1 MTKKFKRIF
10 NIILALG
17 MVITISFAARVSAAG
32 TATLKV
38 SGPTTASLNET
49 ITVTIVVDNISANN
63 GVVGV
68 GGVLKFD
75 TTYLEPISV
84 TGATSPYVFSAVKQ
98 KEGEYSLAGLDF
110 TGANGIKT
118 NTAIYTLSLKAIKT
132 GTTKIEVREGELS
145 DAAGD
150 ILSLTNTPLNITI
163 SESSGG
169 SDPED
174 PPVEQPKSSN
184 ADLNTL
190 SVSGY
195 TISPAFDKDTLNYT
209 LTVPN
214 NQTEVTINATLA
226 DGKASI
232 AGTGRRTLDVG
243 ANPLKVTVKA
253 EDGTTK
259 IYTINVTRSEDT
271 STPETDT
278 RSGDATLKSLSVS
291 NQNISPAFDKSK
303 TSYTLTVP
311 NDTTSIDVS
320 AIANDSKATVTIS
333 GNTNLKVGVNPVKIT
348 VKAENGTT
356 NVYTINVTRKASS
369 ASGTTT
375 TPTKSSN
382 NYLKSLETTNGDIK
396 PDFDKTKNNYS
407 ITVPYNISRLTD
419 ITAIPEDEKATAKIN
434 GNANFKVG
442 EVNTVEIIVTA
453 EDGSERTYTLN
464 VTRASSSGDVLLD
477 DIDITGGGVS
487 GLNPKFDPE
496 KFTYTVEIPHGTDAI
511 NVVPKTSNPDAKVEV
526 TGTDNLQEG
535 NNVVLI
541 KVTDKDGFV
550 QYYKIN
556 AYKKVA
562 SGLLLFGIDFPKWV
576 IYTLIALVP
585 FLLILLA
592 FARRKKQEQI
602 PNTTIEFKPEF
613 NFSSKNGTDDDYVE
627 SGGVLNQASR
637 VPEKDNMDIRDIPSS
652 RVGITD
658 GTETATNSKLIG
670 TARVIDQEVHEL
682 PYDPYDDEVTKD
694 EIIDAI
700 NEKNPE
706 KLKIL
711 YQQEMLN
718 REKERIKAE
727 ENREQRSRYH
737 DDNR

>member
-98 KEGEYSLAGLDF
+98 REGEYSLAGLDF

-163 SESSGG
+163 GESSGG

-396 PDFDKTKNNYS
+396 PNFDKAKNNYS

-477 DIDITGGGVS
+477 DTDITGGGVS

-496 KFTYTVEIPHGTDAI
+496 KFTYTVEIPHGTDSI

>member
-98 KEGEYSLAGLDF
+98 REGEYSLAGLDF

-163 SESSGG
+163 GESSGG

-396 PDFDKTKNNYS
+396 PNFDKTKNNYS

-496 KFTYTVEIPHGTDAI
+496 KFTYTVEIPHGTDSI
-511 NVVPKTSNPDAKVEV
+511 NVIPKTSNPDAKVEV